1 MGLQEEFDKL
11 YDFTNDIDDELSEV
25 ETAWTLVV
33 DGEAAVLAALP
44 QEDWQAHLDAIS
56 YTYADD
62 HKPGGL
68 SAEAEAAW
76 YERCANVR
84 DKALRAIRRGA
95 TEIVQAAGDKAMHVA
110 KANALL
116 QSAKAAYLSGDTWE
130 PGWVLELVVGVWH
143 GIQAG
148 GAAAFAAGADRTL
161 FNAGKDFLVA
171 NAARALEIVDLARE
185 SWPSDAVGL
194 SEYRAAREALVAF
207 VGP

>member
-11 YDFTNDIDDELSEV
+11 YTFTQDIDDELSEV

-33 DGEAAVLAALP
+33 NGEAAALAVVP
-44 QEDWQAHLDAIS
+44 QEDWEAHLDAIS

-62 HKPGGL
+62 HKPDGL

-76 YERCANVR
+76 YERCDCVR
-84 DKALRAIRRGA
+84 DKALRAIRNGA
-95 TEIVQAAGDKAMHVA
+95 VDIVRSAADKALHVA
-110 KANALL
+110 RANTLL

-148 GAAAFAAGADRTL
+148 GANAFAAGADRTL
-161 FNAGKDFLVA
+161 FNAAKDFLVT
-171 NAARALEIVDLARE
+171 NAARSLEIFDLARE

-194 SEYRAAREALVAF
+194 SEYRTARDALAGFQV
-207 VGP
+207 